1 MANLDSW
8 DNYTSGSFLKA
19 AHVSSDKDAFV
30 VIGVDEAIDQTTKAS
45 RVRLNLERN
54 GQEYDFDLNK
64 TNGSKLRSLGVPSP
78 NALVGKKIYFIKA
91 LVRDPKK
98 NVEVE
103 GLRISKVE

>member
-19 AHVSSDKDAFV
+19 INVNSDHDAFV
-30 VIGVDEAIDQTTKAS
+30 VIGVEEASDPTTKAT

-54 GQEYDFDLNK
+54 GQEFDFDLNK
-64 TNGSKLRSLGVPSP
+64 TNGSKLKSLGVPSP
-78 NALVGKKIYFIKA
+78 NALIGKKIYFIKA

-103 GLRISKVE
+103 GLRISKIE